1 MGVFS
6 VPVTIGIDEDRI
18 AKEIEANV
26 ESQVIKAITE
36 RVESIICQRTWGD
49 RYNKNNLSP
58 LKEIVNDVIEK
69 TIKEHEEYIIQSAIS
84 ALANKLSRKKITK
97 DMLEY
102 ELIKFAKE

>member
-6 VPVTIGIDEDRI
+6 VPVTIGVDEDRI
-18 AKEIEANV
+18 AKEIESNV

-36 RVESIICQRTWGD
+36 RVESIICKKTWGD

-58 LKEIVNDVIEK
+58 LKEMVNDVIEK

-84 ALANKLSRKKITK
+84 ALANRLSRKKITQ
-97 DMLEY
+97 DMLEK
-102 ELIKFAKE
+102 ELLEIVK